1 MAMATT
7 SSRLTTTFS
16 STPCSPT
23 TMAGLP
29 RQRRPGSRYPRIQA
43 IDLDQ
48 NTVRQNATSIT
59 SLEVRTS
66 HFRFQK
72 F

>member
-29 RQRRPGSRYPRIQA
+29 QQRRHGSRYPRIQA

-48 NTVRQNATSIT
+48 NTVRKKCHLDYFSGGSDFT
-59 SLEVRTS
+59 LE
-66 HFRFQK
+66 K